1 MVLGWG
7 SKKAQTHHDDEDMS
21 MEEILASIRKYVS
34 EETTAK
40 ETDRF
45 QDTAKVMD
53 SPYRTEAE
61 VRSPRRVVDDSDAEF
76 APSNSFETS
85 SLFAEEDVTPKIEEF
100 AVTKETLKTK
110 PMMQD
115 LHVESEPVFATSNPF
130 AKLAEATKIKE
141 TPKPTATAATGVTLD
156 QLVGDLARP
165 MIQKWIDQNM
175 ATVVE
180 KMVAQEIAK
189 MTGQK

>member
-61 VRSPRRVVDDSDAEF
+61 VRSPRRVVDDSNTEF

-85 SLFAEEDVTPKIEEF
+85 SLFAEEDVTPKVEEF

-115 LHVESEPVFATSNPF
+115 LHVEPESVFATSNPF
-130 AKLAEATKIKE
+130 AKLAEATKSKE
-141 TPKPTATAATGVTLD
+141 TPKPAATAATGLTLD
-156 QLVGDLARP
+156 QLIGDLARP